1 MSLRAMTAGKIAQ
14 LRARL
19 QALRPQAYNAAVA
32 QSAKLLREIAEDHR
46 SGATAL
52 TRRTAEALL
61 AFLNERPNAEPSALE
76 AFARGL
82 AEAQPAMASI
92 RNLARR
98 AVHAFQQG
106 SLTAA
111 QGAIRKFLQ
120 ELERS
125 TSRIA
130 EHAAGLVTQRAK
142 VLTISL
148 SSTVLETLKLAQ
160 AQGKRIQVICP
171 ESRPLREGLQ
181 LAQKLAQTSVKVTL
195 CVDALAPSLI
205 ADCDLVL
212 VGGDA
217 LAPEG
222 LVNKCGTYPLALA
235 ARRQNVPFVA
245 AISQLKFLERFE
257 PEWIREMPPDEV
269 LDEPAEAVR
278 VLNRYFD
285 LTPLDLL
292 TRVVTEEGTFS
303 PGGIRRWLQ

>member
-1 MSLRAMTAGKIAQ
+1 MT
-14 LRARL
+14 L
-19 QALRPQAYNAAVA
+19 
-32 QSAKLLREIAEDHR
+32 SEKLLQEVANDHR

-52 TRRTAEALL
+52 TQRAADALI
-61 AFLNERPNAEPSALE
+61 AFLKEHPNAKPFELE
-76 AFARGL
+76 AFAHRL

-106 SLTAA
+106 SLAAA

-125 TSRIA
+125 TAQIA
-130 EHAAGLVTQRAK
+130 EHAAGLIAQHAK

-148 SSTVLETLKLAQ
+148 SSTVLEALKLAQ
-160 AQGKRIQVICP
+160 AQQKHIAAICP

-181 LAQKLAQTSVKVTL
+181 LARELARLGMEVTV
-195 CVDALAPSLI
+195 CVDALAPALVQE
-205 ADCDLVL
+205 CDLVL

-217 LAPEG
+217 LAPQG

-245 AISQLKFLERFE
+245 AISHLKFLERFE
-257 PEWIREMPPDEV
+257 PEWIREMSPDEV

-292 TRVVTEEGTFS
+292 THVVTEEGTFS
-303 PGGIRRWLQ
+303 AERIRRWLQ